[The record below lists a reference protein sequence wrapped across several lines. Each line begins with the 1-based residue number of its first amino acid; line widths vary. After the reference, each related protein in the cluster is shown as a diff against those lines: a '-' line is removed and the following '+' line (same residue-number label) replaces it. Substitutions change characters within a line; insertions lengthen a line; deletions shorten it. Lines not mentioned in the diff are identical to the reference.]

1 MYDQSIQDLKF
12 ISDPSLPPTK
22 LKVKLQGEAKKHK
35 GDQSGAYTLQPNL
48 VNGYPTWMQIS
59 SRNSIWLYS
68 HGVWVIGF
76 TSDLG
81 SNTAGIIGPN
91 AEDDWPQNLSGWKY
105 GDYSKNCFVYAGSD
119 VVIEDY
125 SKGIK
130 TNFYSKSYFIHTI
143 FISF

>member
-1 MYDQSIQDLKF
+1 MR
-12 ISDPSLPPTK
+12 
-22 LKVKLQGEAKKHK
+22 VKLQEEAKKHQ
-35 GDQSGAYTLQPNL
+35 GDSIGVYTLQPEL
-48 VNGYPTWMQIS
+48 VNGYPTWKQLS
-59 SRNSIWLYS
+59 LRNSIWIDTS
-68 HGVWVIGF
+68 NGKWSIGF
-76 TSDLG
+76 TSNLG
-81 SNTAGIIGPN
+81 SNTGGIAGPDI
-91 AEDDWPQNLSGWKY
+91 EDDWPQNLSGWKY